1 MLSSNEALKGKIMTD
16 LDSLKFDQ
24 TSIYRIK
31 IKGRLDERR
40 TQWFN
45 GMSMTFETAE
55 DGSTLTV
62 LTGHIVD
69 QAALHGVL
77 SRIRDLGL
85 PLVLVERVE
94 N

>member
-1 MLSSNEALKGKIMTD
+1 MTD

-31 IKGRLDERR
+31 IMGRLDERR
-40 TQWFN
+40 THWFN

>member
-1 MLSSNEALKGKIMTD
+1 MTD